1 MQRLPE
7 IWGGAQQ
14 EELRRRLRADDF
26 SLGCSY
32 CAWERDQGIPM
43 YARVYDTLKVRSAAP
58 AYPTRIE
65 FALTNACNLQC
76 TMCNGENSSAI
87 RVHREGRMPSP
98 KAYGDEFFE
107 DLADFVPHLEG
118 ASFVGGEPFLGAE
131 NFRAWDL
138 FSASN
143 RGADIGITTNG
154 TQWSARV
161 ERVLDDLEPGITV
174 SIDGMTSETFESI
187 RVGAELETVL
197 TNLDRFVEHGRR
209 VGKRVNIS
217 HCLMPD
223 NHHEFGALLLHA
235 EAREVHVHVAVVTT
249 PASQSLERRSPQE
262 LERVLRSLEGQA
274 EAVLPQLA
282 GHNAD
287 VLRAQIERVRVALRP
302 GGSTE
307 PAPTIDAETIVGLP
321 RRRDPQDAAPVGG
334 DGPDGER
341 GWLEVGPNDIVLDCS
356 PELATWLEVDRA
368 ALIGVHVDH
377 LDRALHRRFG
387 ALHDDEHHVDD
398 DAVERTV
405 RAGGTLVRTVAVP
418 VRDEA
423 GWIRHVDL
431 HVAAPGD

>member
-1 MQRLPE
+1 
-7 IWGGAQQ
+7 
-14 EELRRRLRADDF
+14 
-26 SLGCSY
+26 
-32 CAWERDQGIPM
+32 
-43 YARVYDTLKVRSAAP
+43 
-58 AYPTRIE
+58 
-65 FALTNACNLQC
+65 
-76 TMCNGENSSAI
+76 
-87 RVHREGRMPSP
+87 MPSP